1 MIHST
6 ALGVAFGNYT
16 VSLRHCYLARNKDTY
31 VERLLSS
38 IVLFWQALMVIFL

>member
-16 VSLRHCYLARNKDTY
+16 VSLRHCYLARK
-31 VERLLSS
+31 RLLSS